1 MKEKIERIWAKY
13 FIDVLYILIGCTLLS
28 FAITVILKP
37 NQLITGGVT
46 GFSIVIEAVTG
57 IPYTIIYYGM
67 SLTIALVTYLLL
79 GRNEVNKIIIL
90 SVLLPAFIMFFDNI
104 FVGKFNF
111 TSGDVFLSSVYYGVI
126 GGSGAGFFLKR
137 GFSSGGTDTVAK
149 ILHKKVFPFMSISQ
163 LVSFLDISVVLLSL
177 IVFDLRTALYAVI
190 TQVVFVKSLEVVLYG
205 FGNNLLKLEII
216 STKEAE
222 IEHYILNEINRGIS
236 KYNIV
241 GAYSNLER
249 VKLVTVCSRRESML
263 IRQQIAK
270 IDQSAFVTA
279 TSISSVWGEGTG
291 FDSLLPTD

>member
-1 MKEKIERIWAKY
+1 MKEKVEHIWTKY

-37 NQLITGGVT
+37 NHLITGGVT
-46 GFSIVIEAVTG
+46 GFSIVIEAITG
-57 IPYTIIYYGM
+57 IPYTIVFYGM
-67 SLTIALVTYLLL
+67 SLLIVLVTYLLL
-79 GRNEVNKIIIL
+79 GRKEVNKIIIL
-90 SVLLPAFIMFFDNI
+90 SVLLPAFVMFFDHI

-111 TSGDVFLSSVYYGVI
+111 TSGDMFLSSIYFGVI
-126 GGSGAGFFLKR
+126 GGSGVGFFLKR
-137 GFSSGGTDTVAK
+137 GFSSGGTDTIAK
-149 ILHKKVFPFMSISQ
+149 ILHIKVFPFMSISQ
-163 LVSFLDISVVLLSL
+163 LVALLDTTVVILSL
-177 IVFDLRTALYAVI
+177 VVFDLRTALYAII

-216 STKEAE
+216 STEEAE
-222 IEHYILNEINRGIS
+222 IEKYILNDINRGIT

-263 IRQQIAK
+263 IRQEIAR

-279 TSISSVWGEGTG
+279 TSIASVWGTGIG
-291 FDSLLPTD
+291 FDSLLPRD